1 MRVDHDILLYARI
14 QTVVDD
20 QHRRRHKL
28 FPASTS
34 SAGNPAG
41 VAILCS
47 ISEPD
52 VLIQTDALL
61 MIGELVEINL
71 LETDRK
77 TAKIIWL
84 DDRLAGCEFVVDAKN
99 VQEFGG
105 TFSEAECSRSLPQL
119 FDMNESVSIPLID
132 AVPQDFSLGARLRI
146 IILSSLLLWMVI
158 GVLAFGLLK

>member
-1 MRVDHDILLYARI
+1 MRFDHDILLYARI

-20 QHRRRHKL
+20 QYRRRHKL
-28 FPASTS
+28 FPASKS
-34 SAGNPAG
+34 SMGNPAG
-41 VAILCS
+41 VAIVGS
-47 ISEPD
+47 ISQPD

-71 LETDRK
+71 LEADRK

-84 DDRLAGCEFVVDAKN
+84 DDRLAGCEFVADTKN

-119 FDMNESVSIPLID
+119 LAMNESVSLPLID
-132 AVPQDFSLGARLRI
+132 AVPQDFSRGARLWI
-146 IILSSLLLWMVI
+146 IILSSLLLWMAI